1 MLRGRPVCELERQE
15 QLAGVQLC
23 AGIPECP
30 PESARVDASPPELA
44 VGVRPD
50 LRRRSHAG
58 VTVLA
63 ARDGL
68 LPSDVTAVLAVTVS
82 ASASTCVVPLS
93 SALVLTSSVPCMAAV
108 VLNND
113 GEPRLDYCS
122 MPSYY
127 YIYEHRSY
135 TQFTIA
141 YSPSVP
147 SLPSHLASSHL
158 SDLPTHIARL
168 SWLQVPCSIDYCIC
182 SHYTGRCPCS
192 RPLLV

>member
-15 QLAGVQLC
+15 QLAGLQLC

-82 ASASTCVVPLS
+82 ASTSTCVVPLS
-93 SALVLTSSVPCMAAV
+93 SALVLTSSIPCMAAV

-113 GEPRLDYCS
+113 GERGSIIALCPPIIIS
-122 MPSYY
+122 MS
-127 YIYEHRSY
+127 IGHIHS
-135 TQFTIA
+135 
-141 YSPSVP
+141 SPLHIP
-147 SLPSHLASSHL
+147 LPSPLSHRILHHL
-158 SDLPTHIARL
+158 SDLPYSYR
-168 SWLQVPCSIDYCIC
+168 
-182 SHYTGRCPCS
+182 
-192 RPLLV
+192 